1 MTRRGWLA
9 GLLVVVAGCSLA
21 RTPPSMSWYLLV
33 VPGEPIMMPVPVR
46 VGPFTAEQAYAGS
59 RLAYRTSP
67 YELDYYLYHRWAAPP
82 RSLVGQAVRDALA
95 SPSGDGAPID
105 VEGVVRRLE
114 AVEEG
119 QSATGALTLALRAT
133 RGTTVVVENAYEEQV
148 PATSR
153 RPKDVAEA
161 LSAALRRVLE
171 RFRDDVAAAL
181 R

>member
-1 MTRRGWLA
+1 MTRRRWLV

-21 RTPPSMSWYLLV
+21 RTPPSMSWYLLN

-46 VGPFTAEQAYAGS
+46 VGAFTAEQAYASS

-82 RSLVGQAVRDALA
+82 RALVGQAVRDALV
-95 SPSGDGAPID
+95 SPPGDATPID
-105 VEGVVRRLE
+105 VDGVVRRLE
-114 AVEEG
+114 AVEDG
-119 QSATGALTLALRAT
+119 QNATGALTLALRAT
-133 RGTTVVVENAYEEQV
+133 RGATVVVENVYEEQV
-148 PATSR
+148 PATTR

-161 LSAALRRVLE
+161 LSTALRRVLE
-171 RFRDDVAAAL
+171 RFRDDVAVAV